1 MFQSSNKNS
10 VRQSPTAVKARPRA
24 HAANKQR
31 PRCAWAFAYYPATLL
46 KLVDF
51 NSRIQ
56 LNAKS

>member
-1 MFQSSNKNS
+1 
-10 VRQSPTAVKARPRA
+10 VRQLPTAVKARPRA

-31 PRCAWAFAYYPATLL
+31 PRCGWAFAYYPAALL
-46 KLVDF
+46 KLVDL